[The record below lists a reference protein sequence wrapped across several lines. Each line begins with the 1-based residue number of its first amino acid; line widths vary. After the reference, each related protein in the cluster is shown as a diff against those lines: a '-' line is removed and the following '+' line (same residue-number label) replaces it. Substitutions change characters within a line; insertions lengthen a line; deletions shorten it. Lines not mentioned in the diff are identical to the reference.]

1 MATTSAQ
8 VQQLYVAYLG
18 RAADK
23 GGLDYW
29 LGQLNATP
37 ATITL
42 DQIRANFVND
52 QPEYAAAY
60 AGLSRSETVSKIYL
74 NLFGRPADAGGLAY
88 WTTGG
93 GASVAAD
100 QLLVAFI
107 NGASATDA
115 QTVANKVIVSEVYT
129 ATAGSAY
136 TQADAVE
143 VLNGVSSTPAS
154 VTAALAKLSD
164 GSLAGVAIPA
174 GVALLKADAAADAAV
189 TAYEASKVASLK
201 ALNDKVV
208 ALNAD
213 YSIGLTAIVDGGD
226 DGSVAGDSYSEVAV
240 AITNAKTLRDGI
252 AGGSTVTTAQLELNA
267 TQATAKVA
275 EERAALVNVSATAAT
290 DITAYNNAV
299 AANNALTAPSTAK
312 VQTDTGALQGV
323 IGANAANGTAFS
335 DASTAY
341 TTAGGTATIT
351 TAAELYTALSTANA
365 TELARLDA
373 AFNTGVFTSAYA
385 NLRADG
391 VAQAAKTA
399 AESALTAAE
408 GKVGT
413 AYVNAAEAS
422 AAAAKLVTDVKAA
435 DALVAEATAETN
447 AHDAVVKVA
456 SDAQDAVDAITT
468 GASAYATNVTAS
480 TGVTPVDGSAKADLF
495 FFTNTTHSNDF
506 IIGTAGS
513 TTAAVATQFAKGDA
527 IYLGEGYTF
536 NSGALSTGNNNVKE
550 VFFIQGSAGV
560 QVVVEST
567 VAGSTNATTA
577 ANGDVTTTTNALD
590 TTTVITLTGVTDV
603 AQLSFANGVVSH
615 V

>member
-29 LGQLNATP
+29 LGQLNADP
-37 ATITL
+37 AQITL

-60 AGLSRSETVSKIYL
+60 AGLTRSETVSKIYL

-93 GASVAAD
+93 GATVAAD

-129 ATAGSAY
+129 SIAGSAY
-136 TQADAVE
+136 TQADATE

-213 YSIGLTAIVDGGD
+213 YNIGLTAITDGPDTGT
-226 DGSVAGDSYSEVAV
+226 VAGDSYSEVAV
-240 AITNAKTLRDGI
+240 AIDNAKDLRDGI
-252 AGGSTVTTAQLELNA
+252 AGGSNVTTAQLELNA
-267 TQATAKVA
+267 KQAADLVVT
-275 EERAALVNVSATAAT
+275 ERAALVNNSATAVA
-290 DITAYNNAV
+290 DINAYNSAVTANA
-299 AANNALTAPSTAK
+299 ALTAPSAAK
-312 VQTDTGALQGV
+312 VSTDTGALQG
-323 IGANAANGTAFS
+323 IIDAANTSNSTAFTT
-335 DASTAY
+335 ASAAY

-385 NLRADG
+385 TLRADG

-399 AESALTAAE
+399 AEDALTAAE
-408 GKVGT
+408 TKVG
-413 AYVNAAEAS
+413 ASYVSAAEAS

-435 DALVAEATAETN
+435 DALVAEGTAETN

-468 GASAYATNVTAS
+468 GANAYAADVTAS
-480 TGVTPVDGSAKADLF
+480 AATVSGTAKADLF

-506 IIGTAGS
+506 TIGTGVA
-513 TTAAVATQFAKGDA
+513 ATQFAKGDA

-550 VFFIQGSAGV
+550 VFFIQGSTGV

-603 AQLSFANGVVSH
+603 AQLSFANGVISH